1 MASLETRLQESL
13 VEAVVLGLTNDG
25 QEAWLPSQAANIRN
39 EPLLRVSFEDISNM
53 PRSLSMHLEHN
64 LVSRKMIRMRR
75 HLSCSFI
82 PISPPHQM
90 MWCVGYDEQDSSDM
104 KGGG

>member
-1 MASLETRLQESL
+1 MQTHSWGFAPGDCGLARCMASLETRLQESL
-13 VEAVVLGLTNDG
+13 VEAIVLGLTNDG

-64 LVSRKMIRMRR
+64 LVSRKMIRTRSMPCR
-75 HLSCSFI
+75 S
-82 PISPPHQM
+82 
-90 MWCVGYDEQDSSDM
+90 
-104 KGGG
+104 GG